1 MKKLFSLC
9 IFLLI
14 QFKVGAQSSTLFV
27 ADSLYQVGN
36 YSKAITLYDTLET
49 SSYINTQVAKA
60 YKALGNSKKAIES
73 YEKVLK
79 VDSLNVLV
87 LYDYGKLLF
96 TTGKLK
102 KSLATFEQLK
112 VKDTL
117 NPNFH
122 YQVGLVKEA
131 LKQET
136 YTQSYATAF
145 QLDAQH
151 QKSIYKLIKNA
162 IQQKDFKAAKSF
174 IAAGLKNNE
183 EDVKIIGYQAQVWYA
198 NKKYRSALLWFEKL
212 IKRQKAT
219 QFVYEKAAFSAYR
232 TGEILKAITYY
243 HEALKRDQGNY
254 FYHSQLA
261 KLYYQDGIIDKAE
274 HHASQA
280 IVGKMTD
287 PSGDY
292 YILGMVHLDRKE
304 FRKAMKLFNMAL
316 EENPAYELAQLR
328 LAQCADNYYSDLNAK
343 VKMYERFLEKFP
355 KAKMEMKKIAEIRI
369 RELKEEIHLKSEEK
383 N

>member
-1 MKKLFSLC
+1 MNRIILAF
-9 IFLLI
+9 IVGMI
-14 QFKVGAQSSTLFV
+14 ITKVGAQSSTLFV

-36 YSKAITLYDTLET
+36 YSKAINMYTSLKK
-49 SSYINTQVAKA
+49 SSYVDTQIAKA

-73 YEKVLK
+73 YEEVLK

-96 TTGKLK
+96 TTGKLE
-102 KSLATFEQLK
+102 KSLTTFEQLK
-112 VKDTL
+112 AKDTL
-117 NPNFH
+117 NPNFQ

-131 LKQET
+131 LQQDD
-136 YTQSYATAF
+136 YIQSYKTAF

-162 IQQKDFKAAKSF
+162 LENQDFKAAMRF
-174 IAAGLKNNE
+174 ISAGLKNNF
-183 EDVKIIGYQAQVWYA
+183 EDARVIGFNAQLLYA
-198 NKKYRSALLWFEKL
+198 KKEYRKALFWFEKL
-212 IKRQKAT
+212 MMRKKAT
-219 QFVYEKAAFSAYR
+219 QYVYEKAAFSAYR
-232 TGEILKAITYY
+232 IGRILKAIEYY
-243 HEALKRDQGNY
+243 EEALKRDKGNY

-261 KLYYQDGIIDKAE
+261 RLYYQDGIIDKAE

-292 YILGMVHLDRKE
+292 YILGMVHFDRKE
-304 FRKAMKLFNMAL
+304 FSKAMKLFNMAL
-316 EENPAYELAQLR
+316 EENPEYELAQLR

-355 KAKMEMKKIAEIRI
+355 KAKIEMKKIAETRI
-369 RELKEEIHLKSEEK
+369 REIKEEIHLKSEEK